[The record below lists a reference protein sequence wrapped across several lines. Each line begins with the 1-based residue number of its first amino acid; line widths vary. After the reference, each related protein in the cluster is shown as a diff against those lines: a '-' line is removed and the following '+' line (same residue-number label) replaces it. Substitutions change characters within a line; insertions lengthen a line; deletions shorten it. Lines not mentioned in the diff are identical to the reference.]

1 MRKLDLL
8 DRCPEARA
16 RERVAPATAAVG
28 GLDRRVG
35 EGSPRAL
42 PESDA
47 RAAAVIDDC
56 QPGRPHKRRDDL
68 YQCPITV
75 EPVKRLPDRRGVNRG
90 IIEWNRLGHA
100 VERLHAGQRR
110 SQPLPHARHR
120 LDRDDLAAV
129 ATSARVSLSVPA
141 AMSTTLRPGR
151 RSSRSASHPSGLVRV
166 VRPGAFVIAYGPLPQ
181 RHPDGTHHAS
191 GVRQG
196 TPTSHLATRLAP
208 HRTCQE
214 RASGCLLAPAG
225 TVRSEVRIRFEWIH
239 RLALERYRRRPLCSG
254 ARRSP
259 AGYGGGGTRT
269 S

>member
-1 MRKLDLL
+1 MCRAS
-8 DRCPEARA
+8 DRCGGRA
-16 RERVAPATAAVG
+16 F
-28 GLDRRVG
+28 DRRVG

-47 RAAAVIDDC
+47 RPAAVIDDC
-56 QPGRPHKRRDDL
+56 QPGRPRDRRDGSL
-68 YQCPITV
+68 SV
-75 EPVKRLPDRRGVNRG
+75 PDRRRTS
-90 IIEWNRLGHA
+90 ETPARPSRREPRHHR
-100 VERLHAGQRR
+100 VESPRPRRRELHAGQRR
-110 SQPLPHARHR
+110 SQPVPHARHR

-181 RHPDGTHHAS
+181 RHPDGTHDAS

-225 TVRSEVRIRFEWIH
+225 TVRSEVRTRFEWIH